1 MSNIYYFGYDYMI
14 NSKFIDKEENTINK
28 DITKGEN
35 EEIIR
40 TVDIVSEDNDCCC
53 CCYWTFSLC
62 CLKCKYSN

>member
-28 DITKGEN
+28 DITNGEN

-53 CCYWTFSLC
+53 YWWTFSLC